1 LEATLVIIGLNFRT
15 SPVSVRERFWMSD
28 SQRSEA
34 LQELIRAEGIDEV
47 MVLATC
53 NRTEFIFWASDPTEG
68 ANSVLRFLTHK
79 FNLKLAEWSNFYR
92 LVDDTALLHLFRV
105 ATGLDSMVIG
115 ESEITGHLLDAWELA
130 KRSGTTGRFL
140 DAVLQKTMAVA
151 RRARTETG
159 VSAATVSVPYA
170 AVALSTEIFGSLA
183 DRTVLLLGAGK
194 MSELA
199 ANYLLNAG
207 ARKLTII
214 DRTTDKARDLAAR
227 LGGRSAPFS
236 ELLLEVS
243 EADIIVSSTSS
254 PKYILNRSDLDILIP
269 SRQNLPMVIIDVAV
283 PRDVEPTVRSLAGVY
298 LYDMDDLERVV
309 QQNTSE
315 RQAANDAAE
324 QILLRELQGFRNR
337 LVSEQVV
344 PTIVA
349 LRHRL
354 EEICGQ
360 ELTSLE
366 DQFGP
371 FTEDQQ
377 QALHSLASHITQR
390 IAGTMARELKELPE
404 QAEQEQ
410 LTEAV
415 QRLFHLPSARRTPT
429 AQSN

>member
-1 LEATLVIIGLNFRT
+1 VDATLVIIGLNFRT
-15 SPVSVRERFWMSD
+15 SPVSVRERFWMPEA
-28 SQRSEA
+28 QRSEA
-34 LQELIRAEGIDEV
+34 LQELIRSEGIDEV

-79 FNLKLAEWSNFYR
+79 FNLKLSEWSNFYR

-105 ATGLDSMVIG
+105 ATGLDSIVTG
-115 ESEITGHLLDAWELA
+115 ESEITSHVLEAWDLA
-130 KRSGTTGRFL
+130 KKAGTTGRFL
-140 DAVLQKTMAVA
+140 DAVLQKTMTVS

-159 VSAATVSVPYA
+159 ISAASVSIPYA
-170 AVALSTEIFGSLA
+170 TVALSNEIFGSLA
-183 DRTVLLLGAGK
+183 ERSVLLIGAGK

-199 ANYLLNAG
+199 ASYLLNAG
-207 ARKLTII
+207 ARRLTII
-214 DRTTDKARDLAAR
+214 DRTLEKAQDLAAR
-227 LGGRSAPFS
+227 LGGRAVAFS
-236 ELLLEVS
+236 QLLTEVC

-254 PKYILNRSDLDILIP
+254 PKYVLNRSDLDVLLP
-269 SRQNLPMVIIDVAV
+269 GRQNLPIVIIDVAV
-283 PRDVEPTVRSLAGVY
+283 PRDVEPTVRNLTGIY

-309 QQNTSE
+309 HQNTSE
-315 RQAANDAAE
+315 RQVANDAAE
-324 QILLRELQGFRNR
+324 KILLQELQGFRQR

-360 ELTSLE
+360 ELSSLE
-366 DQFGP
+366 SQYGP

-390 IAGTMARELKELPE
+390 IAGSMARELKEMPE

-415 QRLFHLPSARRTPT
+415 QKLFHLPTARRTPT
-429 AQSN
+429 VQSN

>member
-1 LEATLVIIGLNFRT
+1 VDATLVIIGLNFRT
-15 SPVSVRERFWMSD
+15 SPVSVRERFWMPQE
-28 SQRSEA
+28 QRTEA
-34 LQELIRAEGIDEV
+34 LQELIRSEGIDEV

-53 NRTEFIFWASDPTEG
+53 NRTEFVFWASDPTEG

-79 FNLKLAEWSNFYR
+79 FNLKLSEWSNFYR

-115 ESEITGHLLDAWELA
+115 ESEITGHVKDAWELA
-130 KRSGTTGRFL
+130 KNAGTTGRFL
-140 DAVLQKTMAVA
+140 DAVLLKTMAVA

-159 VSAATVSVPYA
+159 ISAETVSIPYA
-170 AVALSTEIFGSLA
+170 AVTLSNEIFGSLNG
-183 DRTVLLLGAGK
+183 RSVLLIGAGK

-199 ANYLLNAG
+199 GNYLLNAG
-207 ARKLTII
+207 ARKLTIL
-214 DRTTDKARDLAAR
+214 DRTLIKAEDLAAR
-227 LGGRSAPFS
+227 LGGRAVAFN
-236 ELLLEVS
+236 ELLVEAS

-254 PKYILNRSDLDILIP
+254 RDYILSRKDIEIILP
-269 SRQNLPMVIIDVAV
+269 GRDNLPVIIIDIAV
-283 PRDVEPTVRSLAGVY
+283 PRDVEPTIRGLAGVY
-298 LYDMDDLERVV
+298 LYDADDIERIV

-315 RQAANDAAE
+315 RQDATAAAE
-324 QILLRELQGFRNR
+324 KILIQELQGFRQR
-337 LVSEQVV
+337 LISEQVV

-349 LRHRL
+349 LKHRL

-377 QALHSLASHITQR
+377 HALHSLASHITQR
-390 IAGTMARELKELPE
+390 IAGSMARELKQQPE
-404 QAEQEQ
+404 KAEQEQ

-415 QRLFHLPSARRTPT
+415 QKLFHLPAKGRTPT
-429 AQSN
+429 AQSH